1 MILCDLVF
9 LLQIEVLQSRLESLR
24 DEKHQLF
31 QQLKTVLHEEDE
43 RKRQKEV
50 DQKQQYVITE
60 WEARQLI
67 MQHGGRIWASI
78 YVYYLY
84 LSYDA

>member
-1 MILCDLVF
+1 MKFSDLVF

-50 DQKQQYVITE
+50 DQKQQYVIAE

-67 MQHGGRIWASI
+67 VQHGGQIRASI

-84 LSYDA
+84 LYYDA